1 MLYNFKK
8 IVRPKDFIENNKILK
23 NSGFP
28 IGLKLVFREDF
39 YKFVNNNRIRMEFQ
53 NKIYKSI
60 S

>member
-23 NSGFP
+23 NSFP
-28 IGLKLVFREDF
+28 IGLNLVFREDF